1 MIDSGPL
8 YLKCHSFLPSGRI
21 IWTMIGNNYEYWLDP
36 YLNYCSCNDYYF
48 RTLSGKGLC
57 YHLNF
62 AHKNVINKN
71 FEQIYFHDEE
81 YLGFISA
88 IISDC
93 YSKLHKQSN

>member
-1 MIDSGPL
+1 M
-8 YLKCHSFLPSGRI
+8 KCHSFLPSGRI

-48 RTLSGKGLC
+48 RTLSGRGLC
-57 YHLNF
+57 YHLSF

-71 FEQIYFHDEE
+71 FESIHFHDEE
-81 YLGFISA
+81 YLDFISA

-93 YSKLHKQSN
+93 YSKLDK